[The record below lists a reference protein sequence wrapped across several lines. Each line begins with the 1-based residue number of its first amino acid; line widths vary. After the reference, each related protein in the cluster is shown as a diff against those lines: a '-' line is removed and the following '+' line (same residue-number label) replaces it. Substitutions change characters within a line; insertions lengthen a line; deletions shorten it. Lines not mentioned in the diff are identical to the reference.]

1 MYIFRQYMY
10 SLTVPET
17 NIIKSEN
24 IFFVTS
30 YIKLEN
36 NNTGIVK

>member
-1 MYIFRQYMY
+1 MY

-17 NIIKSEN
+17 NIIKLEN

-36 NNTGIVK
+36 NNTGIVKESL

>member
-10 SLTVPET
+10 SLAVPET

-24 IFFVTS
+24 IFFTS